1 MRIGIV
7 TTWLERGA
15 AYVSRQYRDVL
26 REQHEV
32 FIYARGGEQYAKHD
46 PNWDDETVTWGKRV
60 YSKFYVSNIIDLE
73 DFRQWIL
80 KNQLDIVFFNEQN
93 WWPPVDVCNQLG
105 VISGAYVD
113 YYKENTIPLFE
124 LYDFLIC
131 NTKRHYEAFS
141 WHPQC
146 HYIPWG
152 TNVDVFT
159 PKSYEP
165 VRQDSIIFFHS
176 AGMSPLYRK
185 GTNFLLDA
193 YEALNRAEA
202 HLIIHTQVDLS
213 EKMPRYAML
222 INKMINEGRLTIRKE
237 TTGAPGLYH
246 LGDVYV
252 YPTKLEGIG
261 LTIVEAMS
269 CGLPV
274 ISNNFPPMNEFIG
287 SKAGKLV
294 AVKKIYSRSDGYY
307 WPQCETDVDDLREQM
322 AYYIDYRHNL
332 STFKK
337 QARLHAE
344 EYFDWKKRAS
354 VVQKAFLQV
363 QKMPNKELPRDHEAY
378 YQLAKHLDRHVEI
391 AITRRFFG
399 SDRLFRIIDTTFRK
413 LLFKKVKR

>member
-1 MRIGIV
+1 M
-7 TTWLERGA
+7 
-15 AYVSRQYRDVL
+15 SRQYRDIL
-26 REQHEV
+26 REQHEI

-46 PNWDDETVTWGKRV
+46 PNWDDETVTWGKKI
-60 YSKFYVSNIIDLE
+60 YSKIYISNVIDLE
-73 DFRQWIL
+73 DFKQWIL
-80 KNQLDIVFFNEQN
+80 KNQLDLVFFNEQN

-113 YYKENTIPLFE
+113 YYKESTLPLFG

-146 HYIPWG
+146 FYIPWG
-152 TNVDVFT
+152 TDTDVFT

-165 VRQDSIIFFHS
+165 VKQDNVVFFHS

-193 YEALNRAEA
+193 YEALDSPRA
-202 HLIIHTQVDLS
+202 HLVIHTQVDLS
-213 EKMPRYAML
+213 EKMPRYAVL
-222 INKMINEGRLTIRKE
+222 IEKMIDEGRLTIRKE
-237 TTGAPGLYH
+237 TIGAPGLYH

-261 LTIVEAMS
+261 LTILEAMA

-274 ISNNFPPMNEFIG
+274 ISNNFPPMNEFIE
-287 SKAGKLV
+287 SEVGKLV
-294 AVKKIYSRSDGYY
+294 AVKRLFSRSDGYY

-322 AYYIDYRHNL
+322 AYYVNNRHIL

-337 QARLHAE
+337 RARLHAE
-344 EYFDWKKRAS
+344 KRFNWKKR
-354 VVQKAFLQV
+354 KAMVLEVFSQV
-363 QKMPNKELPRDHEAY
+363 KKRPNKKLSEDHVAH
-378 YQLAKHLDRHVEI
+378 YQLAKNLDPHIETAV
-391 AITRRFFG
+391 TRRFFG
-399 SDRLFRIIDTTFRK
+399 SDRLFRIIDVMLRK
-413 LLFKKVKR
+413 LLLKKVRG